1 MARRAHRHALGF
13 EPDHRVERAM
23 TDQPSHKDVRAE
35 TLVDPKAKKKVS
47 LSDWPARGDNLFESK
62 KEAKASLDAD
72 ALAINDLQDA
82 LFASKGRALLIVM
95 QGIDTS
101 GKDGATK
108 EAFKYTSPL
117 GVHVHAFGKPTEEEL
132 AHDYLWRLHKVTP
145 RRGYITVFNRS
156 QYEDVLVVKVR
167 KLAPPEAVEQRYEQI
182 NQFEKTLTENGTRI
196 LKLMLHISKE
206 EQGVRLRE
214 RLEVPGKRW
223 KFNPSDLEDR
233 KLWDEYQ
240 AAYESVL
247 QRCST
252 PWAPWYVVP
261 ADSRSRRDATV
272 ARLIRGE
279 LTAMKPAYPDPGYRP
294 EQYKI
299 D

>member
-1 MARRAHRHALGF
+1 MA
-13 EPDHRVERAM
+13 
-23 TDQPSHKDVRAE
+23 DQPSHKDIRAA
-35 TLVDPKAKKKVS
+35 TLVDPKAKKKPS
-47 LSDWPARGDNLFESK
+47 LAEWPTRGDEIFDSK

-82 LFASKGRALLIVM
+82 LFASKKGALLIVL

-117 GVHVHAFGKPTEEEL
+117 GVQVNAFGKPTEEEL

-145 RRGYITVFNRS
+145 RRGYIGVFNRS

-167 KLAPPEAVEQRYEQI
+167 KLAPPEAVEERYEQI
-182 NQFEKTLTENGTRI
+182 NQFEKTLVENGTKV
-196 LKLMLHISKE
+196 LKLMLHISKD
-206 EQGVRLRE
+206 EQGVRLKE
-214 RLEVPGKRW
+214 RLEVPEKRW

-233 KLWDEYQ
+233 KLWDDYQ
-240 AAYESVL
+240 AAYETVL

-261 ADSRSRRDATV
+261 ADSRSRRDAIA
-272 ARLIRGE
+272 ARLIRAE
-279 LTAMKPAYPDPGYRP
+279 LEAMKPEYPDPGYRP
-294 EQYKI
+294 EQYQI